1 MLTAL
6 ETTRIA
12 TSSEITSSA
21 IIMSL
26 AQGLMA
32 ETSVGLNA
40 VAVVNEKPSANGSRR
55 THDRRGLVARAD
67 QPSSRIA
74 EQQVDAVAHQPQAE

>member
-1 MLTAL
+1 MLTAR

-21 IIMSL
+21 IIISL
-26 AQGLMA
+26 AHGLMA

-40 VAVVNEKPSANGSRR
+40 VAVVNER
-55 THDRRGLVARAD
+55 
-67 QPSSRIA
+67 
-74 EQQVDAVAHQPQAE
+74 

>member
-1 MLTAL
+1 MAVGCLRMLTTL

-12 TSSEITSSA
+12 TSSEITASA

-40 VAVVNEKPSANGSRR
+40 MAVVNERWK
-55 THDRRGLVARAD
+55 
-67 QPSSRIA
+67 
-74 EQQVDAVAHQPQAE
+74 